1 MICLRGGLRAASK
14 QNCRNTG
21 MKEDV
26 NMEQEKIGGFIAS
39 LRKEQGLTQ
48 KSLAEKINVTD
59 KAVSKWENGRCLPDN
74 SVMQPLC
81 DVLGITVNELLSGER
96 LDSDDYSKK
105 AEENIMTLITENN
118 RGKTRGKR
126 DFLLSLI
133 AVVVLVAYLVLS
145 LAFCTDLRVAY
156 FIDFFS
162 FNAVVVIMLL
172 LIVLAGRI
180 RSFLDIFVCSFKKC
194 DDADRI
200 AAAVE
205 TADFSIK
212 AVLLAGGIFSVVGFV
227 NLMLA
232 LDTLETIGPNLAIVV
247 LSWFYAIVIS
257 MVLLVLRE
265 RLKK

>member
-1 MICLRGGLRAASK
+1 MICLRGGLRASSK

-26 NMEQEKIGGFIAS
+26 NMEQEKIVGFIAS

-48 KSLAEKINVTD
+48 KSL
-59 KAVSKWENGRCLPDN
+59 
-74 SVMQPLC
+74 
-81 DVLGITVNELLSGER
+81 
-96 LDSDDYSKK
+96 
-105 AEENIMTLITENN
+105 
-118 RGKTRGKR
+118 
-126 DFLLSLI
+126 
-133 AVVVLVAYLVLS
+133 
-145 LAFCTDLRVAY
+145 
-156 FIDFFS
+156 
-162 FNAVVVIMLL
+162 
-172 LIVLAGRI
+172 
-180 RSFLDIFVCSFKKC
+180 
-194 DDADRI
+194 

-257 MVLLVLRE
+257 MVLLVLRA

>member
-1 MICLRGGLRAASK
+1 
-14 QNCRNTG
+14 
-21 MKEDV
+21 
-26 NMEQEKIGGFIAS
+26 
-39 LRKEQGLTQ
+39 
-48 KSLAEKINVTD
+48 
-59 KAVSKWENGRCLPDN
+59 
-74 SVMQPLC
+74 
-81 DVLGITVNELLSGER
+81 
-96 LDSDDYSKK
+96 
-105 AEENIMTLITENN
+105 
-118 RGKTRGKR
+118 
-126 DFLLSLI
+126 
-133 AVVVLVAYLVLS
+133 
-145 LAFCTDLRVAY
+145 
-156 FIDFFS
+156 
-162 FNAVVVIMLL
+162 MLL

-194 DDADRI
+194 DDADRL